1 MQLAFHVFL
10 FIPLCFVLNFWIKWL
25 SLTFLIIG
33 SSDLTFSSTA
43 IFISDILCPGRLKCS
58 PVALSSFSFLTYP
71 LCSLLLRAR
80 VLSVS
85 PIYCFRHFSHQITSS
100 FEMWSVTIKAR
111 KQPHHELPKSELVLI
126 DFRKRLSQGGKPK
139 NSKVSDHDSNPSQT
153 MALTACPVGRVCLT
167 PNLT

>member
-10 FIPLCFVLNFWIKWL
+10 FIPLYFVWNFWIKWL

-58 PVALSSFSFLTYP
+58 PVALSSFSFFTYP

-85 PIYCFRHFSHQITSS
+85 PIYCFRHFSHEMQYITFLVWQFTALSIS
-100 FEMWSVTIKAR
+100 CVKLVAVAFTI
-111 KQPHHELPKSELVLI
+111 
-126 DFRKRLSQGGKPK
+126 F
-139 NSKVSDHDSNPSQT
+139 PSCTYGQVRQ
-153 MALTACPVGRVCLT
+153 L
-167 PNLT
+167 